1 MLSGIYPVAQVR
13 EPYTAVGYITA
24 RLPIVEML
32 ALQHPNTVAT
42 VAKKTKG
49 RRTGDFELD
58 DSIQASHVPIS
69 DCHVMSAEPQQWT
82 AWEVCDGENVLNGVT
97 LVIR

>member
-1 MLSGIYPVAQVR
+1 MAQVR

-24 RLPIVEML
+24 RLPIVELL

-49 RRTGDFELD
+49 RRTGDFELN
-58 DSIQASHVPIS
+58 DSIHVSHMSIS
-69 DCHVMSAEPQQWT
+69 DCHAMSAEPQQWT
-82 AWEVCDGENVLNGVT
+82 AWEVCDGEGIHYYLME
-97 LVIR
+97 LP